1 MTKNND
7 PAILKQEEARKVL
20 QSVEDPITS
29 QLMNM
34 ANFEVLTRFLERK
47 DLPGSDFDLCFFMEV
62 MKGFCSQHK
71 TIAKILAGEDLRLW
85 TDEDLPGKL
94 TSQA

>member
-1 MTKNND
+1 VENGKETLLLRQDEAMR
-7 PAILKQEEARKVL
+7 ILKSED
-20 QSVEDPITS
+20 DPITN

-47 DLPGSDFDLCFFMEV
+47 DLPVSDFDLCFFMET
-62 MKGFCSQHK
+62 MKAFCSQHK

-85 TDEDLPGKL
+85 TDDDPPA
-94 TSQA
+94 S